1 MEKAKASC
9 HRHLMTGR
17 AICSNHTIGEN
28 PLKAIVLSE
37 LQSYAQA
44 IALDEE
50 ILLEKVKKQMAVD
63 NSDNQLFLQK
73 EVRRL
78 ETLLAESDRI
88 TASLYEDKVTSKI
101 TAETFAKL
109 LEKNERERKKRQEQ
123 FGEANLQ
130 LTEIQNKILNI
141 SKWAGIIKKH
151 MELSDFTRPDVE
163 ELIDRIEIG
172 ESDYSSGQRIQ
183 EVRIYWRFVGLIASQ
198 AETARNVRK

>member
-17 AICSNHTIGEN
+17 TTCSNHTIGEN
-28 PLKAIVLSE
+28 PLKAIVRSE

-44 IALDEE
+44 IVLDEE
-50 ILLEKVKKQMAVD
+50 LLLEKVKKQMAVD
-63 NSDNQLFLQK
+63 NSDNQLSLQK

-101 TAETFAKL
+101 TAETFSKL
-109 LEKNERERKKRQEQ
+109 LEKNELERKKRQEQ
-123 FGEANLQ
+123 FDKANLQ
-130 LTEIQNKILNI
+130 LTEIQNKILSI
-141 SKWAGIIKKH
+141 SKWAGVIKKH

-163 ELIDRIEIG
+163 ELIDRIEVG

-183 EVRIYWRFVGLIASQ
+183 EIRIYWRFVGLIASQ

>member
-1 MEKAKASC
+1 
-9 HRHLMTGR
+9 MTGR